1 MLKPIDQG
9 IPMERLL
16 RPGGVTPMEPGSQQA
31 AAVNQGESAAFGK
44 GEACETCESR
54 KYKDQSNDPSVSFQT
69 PTHISPEQAT
79 AAVKSHEYE
88 HVRNEQARAQRE
100 GREVLYQTVVLHG
113 GICPDC
119 GKPYVA
125 GGETRTVTRGSISDE
140 DLKGQVVD
148 TYV

>member
-9 IPMERLL
+9 IPMERLF

-31 AAVNQGESAAFGK
+31 AAVNQGESTAFGK
-44 GEACETCESR
+44 GESCETCDSR
-54 KYKDQSNDPSVSFQT
+54 KYKDRSDDPSVSFQS
-69 PTHISPEQAT
+69 PTHISPEQAS
-79 AAVKSHEYE
+79 VKVRAHEHE
-88 HVRNEQARAQRE
+88 HVRNEKAQAQRE

-125 GGETRTVTRGSISDE
+125 GGETRTVTRGSISAE

-148 TYV
+148 TYI